1 MISGLFIAAALSI
14 SPLSKLSV
22 TSDAAYPLFVGI
34 LSIAFSLIIIFEDM
48 KKRPDEAAQDGDE
61 GKVFTKDVL
70 VIIGLMLLYGT
81 LMYFIGY
88 ILSTLAFSILSI
100 TYLENGKFKTGLL
113 VGFISTFLIV
123 LVFKYGFSVILP

>member
-1 MISGLFIAAALSI
+1 
-14 SPLSKLSV
+14 
-22 TSDAAYPLFVGI
+22 
-34 LSIAFSLIIIFEDM
+34 
-48 KKRPDEAAQDGDE
+48 
-61 GKVFTKDVL
+61 
-70 VIIGLMLLYGT
+70 MLLYGT

>member
-61 GKVFTKDVL
+61 G
-70 VIIGLMLLYGT
+70 
-81 LMYFIGY
+81 
-88 ILSTLAFSILSI
+88 
-100 TYLENGKFKTGLL
+100 
-113 VGFISTFLIV
+113 
-123 LVFKYGFSVILP
+123 